1 MSFADRSFK
10 LSPLPLILIFSLLQF
25 GCDDDGTGPE
35 NFSYPTTAEFWQGT
49 YESLDHTQNG
59 GLLLD
64 LTRTGSVVK
73 GQIVLRDR
81 GEAGSWHFFDL
92 SGTSDGDSL
101 HLALDY
107 DSHPYLF
114 TFALAGE
121 VSSDSTSFS
130 GTISLP
136 TAGLEA
142 AIQAER
148 QQLGELVLDSNREVP
163 NDIKGLAVMG
173 DHLWISTLGYGY
185 FTMPLTADAFD
196 DTVLV
201 LLENDAF
208 WTSND
213 LAASSSELWGTLPT
227 SITDG
232 TGTRNEADLI
242 RFTPDGTIT
251 QRVGIPMRSS
261 GLSYDGSS
269 VWNLGPGS
277 EALYRLDASGS
288 VVETVPISVCDLIC
302 LEYDGTYFWSVGWFL
317 SNLYQIDR
325 TGKTVAV
332 YHLPDE
338 VNGPFPEGLAFDG
351 AKFWYAAQSY
361 VSLPGSQLSTFH
373 VVGLE

>member
-1 MSFADRSFK
+1 
-10 LSPLPLILIFSLLQF
+10 
-25 GCDDDGTGPE
+25 
-35 NFSYPTTAEFWQGT
+35 
-49 YESLDHTQNG
+49 
-59 GLLLD
+59 
-64 LTRTGSVVK
+64 
-73 GQIVLRDR
+73 
-81 GEAGSWHFFDL
+81 
-92 SGTSDGDSL
+92 
-101 HLALDY
+101 
-107 DSHPYLF
+107 
-114 TFALAGE
+114 
-121 VSSDSTSFS
+121 
-130 GTISLP
+130 
-136 TAGLEA
+136 
-142 AIQAER
+142 
-148 QQLGELVLDSNREVP
+148 
-163 NDIKGLAVMG
+163 
-173 DHLWISTLGYGY
+173 
-185 FTMPLTADAFD
+185 
-196 DTVLV
+196 V